1 MRRAS
6 TTRGTRRERPPLH
19 SKPPTRTRR
28 AIWRAS
34 AIAGA
39 VALLASGCASDSVKR
54 GYLPGY
60 SDGEVT
66 NHTERITN
74 LWVGS
79 WIAAL
84 IVGVVTWGLMLWCI
98 AAYRKRK
105 NDHQLPVQTRYHL
118 PLELMYTAVP
128 ILMVLVLFYYTDRDM
143 SEIQS
148 TSAEPDVNIQ
158 VIGKQWSWDF
168 NYLDDGVYDTGQH
181 LIDVGGQTEE
191 DEVDGAPGTSTELP
205 TLYLP
210 VDQTVQFQ
218 LDARDVIHSFWIP
231 AFLYKEDMIPG
242 RTNVFQVT
250 PTREGTYAGK
260 CAELCGEFHSGML
273 FNVKVV
279 SQAEYDA
286 HMEDLRAAGQTG
298 ELGLDLNR
306 HQDPP
311 ATDDLN
317 LEENER

>member
-1 MRRAS
+1 
-6 TTRGTRRERPPLH
+6 LH
-19 SKPPTRTRR
+19 SKSPTRTRR
-28 AIWRAS
+28 AILRAT

-39 VALLASGCASDSVKR
+39 VALLASGCASDAVKR

-66 NHTERITN
+66 NQTERLTN

-84 IVGVVTWGLMLWCI
+84 VVGLITWGLMLWCV
-98 AAYRKRK
+98 AAYRKRRD
-105 NDHQLPVQTRYHL
+105 DHQLPVQTRYHM
-118 PLELMYTAVP
+118 PLEIMYTAVP
-128 ILMVLVLFYYTDRDM
+128 TIMILVLFYYTDRDM
-143 SEIQS
+143 TAVQD

-168 NYLDDGVYDTGQH
+168 NYLDDDVYDTGEH
-181 LIDVGGQTEE
+181 LLDVGGQTKE
-191 DEVDGAPGTSTELP
+191 DELDGAPGTSKDLP

-210 VDQTVQFQ
+210 VNENVEFT
-218 LDARDVIHSFWIP
+218 LDSRDVIHSFWIP
-231 AFLYKEDMIPG
+231 AFLYKQDTVPG
-242 RTNVFQVT
+242 RTNTFQVT

-279 SQAEYDA
+279 DRAEYDA
-286 HMEDLRAAGQTG
+286 HMNDLREAGQTG

-306 HQDPP
+306 QQHPESSS
-311 ATDDLN
+311 AT
-317 LEENER
+317 EEAEG

>member
-1 MRRAS
+1 M
-6 TTRGTRRERPPLH
+6 H
-19 SKPPTRTRR
+19 SKSPTRTRR
-28 AIWRAS
+28 VILRAT

-39 VALLASGCASDSVKR
+39 VAVLASGCASDSVKR

-66 NHTERITN
+66 NQTERITN

-84 IVGVVTWGLMLWCI
+84 IVGVITWGLMLWCV
-98 AAYRKRK
+98 AAYRKRRD
-105 NDHQLPVQTRYHL
+105 DHQLPIQTRYHM
-118 PLELMYTAVP
+118 PLEIMYTAVP
-128 ILMVLVLFYYTDRDM
+128 TIMILVLFFYTDRDM
-143 SEIQS
+143 SAVQD

-168 NYLDDGVYDTGQH
+168 NYLDSDVYDSGQH
-181 LIDVGGQTEE
+181 LLDVGGQTID
-191 DEVDGAPGTSTELP
+191 DEVDGAPGTSKDVP

-210 VDQTVQFQ
+210 VDKTVEFT
-218 LDARDVIHSFWIP
+218 LDSRDVIHSFWIP
-231 AFLYKEDMIPG
+231 AFLYKQDMIPG
-242 RTNVFQVT
+242 RTNTFQVT

-279 SQAEYDA
+279 SEAEYEA
-286 HMEDLRAAGQTG
+286 HMADLKAAGQTG

-306 HQDPP
+306 QQHDANFPMEDTLP
-311 ATDDLN
+311 
-317 LEENER
+317 EVEN

>member
-1 MRRAS
+1 M
-6 TTRGTRRERPPLH
+6 H
-19 SKPPTRTRR
+19 SKSPTRTRR
-28 AIWRAS
+28 VILRAT

-39 VALLASGCASDSVKR
+39 VAVLASGCASDSVKR

-66 NHTERITN
+66 NQTERITN

-84 IVGVVTWGLMLWCI
+84 IVGVITWGLMLWCV
-98 AAYRKRK
+98 AAYRKRRD
-105 NDHQLPVQTRYHL
+105 DHQLPIQTRYHM
-118 PLELMYTAVP
+118 PLEIMYTAVP
-128 ILMVLVLFYYTDRDM
+128 TIMVLVLFFYTDRDM
-143 SEIQS
+143 SAVQD

-168 NYLDDGVYDTGQH
+168 NYLDEDVYESGQH
-181 LIDVGGQTEE
+181 LLDVGGQTID
-191 DEVDGAPGTSTELP
+191 DEVDGAPGTSKDVP

-210 VDQTVQFQ
+210 VDQTVEFT
-218 LDARDVIHSFWIP
+218 LDSRDVIHSFWIP
-231 AFLYKEDMIPG
+231 AFLYKQDMIPG
-242 RTNVFQVT
+242 RTNTFQVT

-286 HMEDLRAAGQTG
+286 HMADLEAAGQTG

-306 HQDPP
+306 QQHDANFPQEDTLP
-311 ATDDLN
+311 
-317 LEENER
+317 EVEN

>member
-1 MRRAS
+1 M
-6 TTRGTRRERPPLH
+6 H
-19 SKPPTRTRR
+19 SKSPTRTRR
-28 AIWRAS
+28 VILRAT

-39 VALLASGCASDSVKR
+39 VAVLASGCASDSVKR

-60 SDGEVT
+60 ADGEVT
-66 NHTERITN
+66 NQTERITN

-84 IVGVVTWGLMLWCI
+84 IVGVITWGLMLWCV
-98 AAYRKRK
+98 AAYRKRRD
-105 NDHQLPVQTRYHL
+105 DHQLPIQTRYHM
-118 PLELMYTAVP
+118 PLEIMYTAVP
-128 ILMVLVLFYYTDRDM
+128 TIMILVLFFYTDRDM
-143 SEIQS
+143 SAVQD
-148 TSAEPDVNIQ
+148 TTAQPDVEIQ

-168 NYLDDGVYDTGQH
+168 NYLSDDVYDSGQH
-181 LIDVGGQTEE
+181 LLDVGGQTLD
-191 DEVDGAPGTSTELP
+191 DEVDGAPGTSKDVP

-210 VDQTVQFQ
+210 VDKTVEFT
-218 LDARDVIHSFWIP
+218 LDSRDVIHSFWIP
-231 AFLYKEDMIPG
+231 AFLYKQDMIPG
-242 RTNVFQVT
+242 RTNTFQVT

-286 HMEDLRAAGQTG
+286 HMSDLRDAGQTG

-306 HQDPP
+306 QQHANFPQDDTLP
-311 ATDDLN
+311 
-317 LEENER
+317 EVEN